1 MRYLVAYLIIIN
13 LLAFFQMYFD
23 KSADRLCIADIHP
36 ATAFFEET
44 AAPKKLFY
52 SVASLEKLSFSA
64 GYISLYKL

>member
-1 MRYLVAYLIIIN
+1 MV
-13 LLAFFQMYFD
+13 YFD
-23 KSADRLCIADIHP
+23 KSADILCFADIHP